1 MKQLYSTDNSIEALN
16 YKNIIE
22 NENIEVTLKNEHS
35 AGRAAPGLA
44 ICLELWV
51 DNPNYEKARGILD
64 SLTTASDNKDWVC
77 KACNE
82 TNDASFEICWKCQH
96 AAS

>member
-1 MKQLYSTDNSIEALN
+1 MKKLYSTDNRIQAIN

-22 NENIEVTLKNEHS
+22 NENIKVTLKNEHS
-35 AGRAAPGLA
+35 AGRAAPGLS

-51 DNPNYEKARGILD
+51 DNPNYKKARDILY
-64 SLTTASDNKDWVC
+64 SLKIVSDKKDWVC

-82 TNDASFEICWKCQH
+82 TNDASFEICWKCQL

>member
-1 MKQLYSTDNSIEALN
+1 MIQIYSTDNRIEALN

-35 AGRAAPGLA
+35 AGVAIPGQA
-44 ICLELWV
+44 IWLELWV
-51 DNPNYEKARGILD
+51 ESQHYEKSKRILN
-64 SLTTASDNKDWVC
+64 SLTKTSDKKDWVC
-77 KACNE
+77 TSCNE
-82 TNDASFEICWKCQH
+82 SNDASFEICWKCHH